1 MAPPGSRPGSSARPG
16 SAGVPYHHHN
26 QHHQH
31 HGSVGKV
38 SVVTAVAAAKSPGT
52 PRREQSHRLEKA
64 VAVQDPGLRDYV
76 SRGFLYIYFLWPPLL
91 HGIYGHIFLSLG
103 AWWVCVVDGACTARP
118 YTEFTWLHALPAHI
132 CTCDSLSGLATGL
145 EFFVWITPGLRERE
159 LGGWDRGDMWLATP
173 HFPPWAAAGPI
184 CEK

>member
-1 MAPPGSRPGSSARPG
+1 M
-16 SAGVPYHHHN
+16 PYHHHN
-26 QHHQH
+26 QHHH

-64 VAVQDPGLRDYV
+64 IAVQDPGLRDYV
-76 SRGFLYIYFLWPPLL
+76 SRGFLHIHFLCRLRLL
-91 HGIYGHIFLSLG
+91 HSIFCSHFMSLRAG
-103 AWWVCVVDGACTARP
+103 GFVWWTEHARP
-118 YTEFTWLHALPAHI
+118 VPTKSLHGCMPCRRTYAPAI
-132 CTCDSLSGLATGL
+132 RPLAWRLVL
-145 EFFVWITPGLRERE
+145 EFFVWITPGLRARD

-173 HFPPWAAAGPI
+173 HFPPWTAAGPI